1 MLRGTSMKT
10 EIAWQ
15 DAAGAKWVAEQEQT
29 DAQLAPLGLAALE
42 VAGPGAGE
50 TVLDVGCGA
59 GQSTL
64 QLAELVGPRGHV
76 LGVDISPPL
85 LDQARKRVAQAGLDN
100 VELLLGDAAVVDLPG
115 PFDFVFSRFGVMF
128 FDDPV
133 RAFSNLA
140 RASAPGARLC
150 FVCWQGVEV
159 NAWATAPLAAVRR
172 LRPEQPLPELLTP
185 GRPGP
190 FSFAD
195 AHLVRDILTKAGF
208 ASVVIAPRE
217 QEMSFGGAKSVEQAV
232 RYATNIGPAAR
243 FLASA
248 ELTADDPRVTAALTE
263 ALTPFATPRGVLVPA
278 RILIVTARRS

>member
-1 MLRGTSMKT
+1 MKA

-42 VAGPGAGE
+42 VARPNAGE
-50 TVLDVGCGA
+50 RVLDVGCGA

-64 QLAELVGPRGHV
+64 QLAELVGPSGRV
-76 LGVDISPPL
+76 VGVDISQPL
-85 LDQARKRVAQAGLDN
+85 LDHARKRVAQAGASN
-100 VELLLGDAAVVDLPG
+100 VELVLGDATVVDLPG

-128 FDDPV
+128 FEEPV

-140 RASAPGARLC
+140 KASAPGARLC
-150 FVCWQGVEV
+150 FVCWQGIDV
-159 NAWATAPLAAVRR
+159 NPWATAPLTAVRR
-172 LRPEQPLPELLTP
+172 LRPAQPLPELLAP

-195 AHLVRDILTKAGF
+195 PALVRDLLTRAGF
-208 ASVVIAPRE
+208 TSVDIAPRE
-217 QEMSFGGAKSVEQAV
+217 LEMSFGGARTVAQAV
-232 RYATNIGPAAR
+232 RYATTIGPAAR

-248 ELTADDPRVTAALTE
+248 ELATDDPQVIAALTE
-263 ALTPFATPRGVLVPA
+263 AITPFATDRGVLVPA
-278 RILIVTARRS
+278 RILIVTARR